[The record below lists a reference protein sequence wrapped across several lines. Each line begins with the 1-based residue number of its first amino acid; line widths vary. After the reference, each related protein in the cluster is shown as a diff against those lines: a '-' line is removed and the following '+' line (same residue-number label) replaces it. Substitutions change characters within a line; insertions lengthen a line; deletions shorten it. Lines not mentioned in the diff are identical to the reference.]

1 MCYHSLVE
9 VTAMVQDNCTL
20 MDLNH
25 SRDKLLP
32 KRETKLL
39 INSIRIFSWKMEYY
53 KVTSISNSKHRIS
66 PCNDS
71 TSKCSSNN
79 QCCPSTRLEWDQS
92 MEITII
98 TTTITTRTTQTSFTL
113 STAIKKTYLLLW
125 RAVLTEVHLQLHR
138 LCQTLI
144 NHSKLCSNRI
154 VISVMSMRMSKLAN
168 LRHSERNTE
177 MRCSSM
183 VLIMMMTIIT
193 VVVKDT
199 SLLMMMIST
208 TTKMRREFYS
218 YVILIWTNSRSL
230 WFIISSVTT
239 GTSSRSFSWSKNA
252 KHSLNLRQHLNQ
264 QLRRSILTIYCTMVR
279 RLKLTIR
286 SMTKSIC
293 NGRNSTQVR
302 SMIKNKC

>member
-1 MCYHSLVE
+1 MFYHSLVE
-9 VTAMVQDNCTL
+9 VTAMVQDNCML
-20 MDLNH
+20 MDLSHN
-25 SRDKLLP
+25 SDKLLR
-32 KRETKLL
+32 KREMKLL
-39 INSIRIFSWKMEYY
+39 INSIRISSWKMESY

-71 TSKCSSNN
+71 ISKCSSNN

-98 TTTITTRTTQTSFTL
+98 TTITTRTTKTSFTL

-154 VISVMSMRMSKLAN
+154 VISVMSMRMSKLAS

-183 VLIMMMTIIT
+183 VQITMMTTIT

-208 TTKMRREFYS
+208 TTKMRSEFYS

-239 GTSSRSFSWSKNA
+239 GTSSR
-252 KHSLNLRQHLNQ
+252 
-264 QLRRSILTIYCTMVR
+264 
-279 RLKLTIR
+279 
-286 SMTKSIC
+286 
-293 NGRNSTQVR
+293 
-302 SMIKNKC
+302 